1 MAQVSDEEQAKFEHI
16 ISLEQSG
23 AMITPTEKQWVIN
36 LAKRLQIPLPA
47 HEIFMARQAGF
58 DVSGLTVK

>member
-1 MAQVSDEEQAKFEHI
+1 MSVATAEEHAKFEHI

-23 AMITPTEKQWVIN
+23 AMITAAEKQWVIN
-36 LAKRLQIPLPA
+36 LAKRLRIPLPA

-58 DVSGLTVK
+58 DVSGLIVK